1 MFMEQ
6 QTTPG
11 QTESILQ
18 LIEKVSSNPKDACFG
33 KNKVELYQNL
43 TKETISELKK
53 LKYKVETNDQP
64 VNGIHH
70 TITWK

>member
-1 MFMEQ
+1 MKQ
-6 QTTPG
+6 QSTPS

-18 LIEKVSSNPKDACFG
+18 LIEKASSNPKDACFG
-33 KNKVELYQNL
+33 KNMVELYQSL
-43 TKETISELKK
+43 TKETITELKK

-64 VNGIHH
+64 VNGIYH

>member
-1 MFMEQ
+1 MKQ
-6 QTTPG
+6 QSTPS

-18 LIEKVSSNPKDACFG
+18 LIEKVSSNPKDTCFG
-33 KNKVELYQNL
+33 KNMVEVYQSL
-43 TKETISELKK
+43 TKETITELKK

-64 VNGIHH
+64 VNGIYH